1 MVNYTNSKIYQIMN
15 ITNTKRYIG
24 ATTLPHLSQR
34 FQQHKMAYKY
44 WKQHNQGYYTSFTLF
59 EEFGIENCIIEL
71 LETFSCETKDQ
82 LNKKEGE
89 YIRNLD
95 CVNRVI
101 PQRTQS
107 EHYIDN
113 RQEIRTYANEQMICE
128 YCNKSYKRCN
138 KVHHEKTKYCMRTR
152 TIHTP
157 IIEELIIEESI
168 N

>member
-1 MVNYTNSKIYQIMN
+1 MVKYGNSKIYQIMD
-15 ITNTKRYIG
+15 ISNTKRYIG

-44 WKQHNQGYYTSFTLF
+44 WKQNNCGYYTSFILF

-71 LETFSCETKDQ
+71 LESFSCETKDQ

-95 CVNRVI
+95 CLNKVI
-101 PQRTQS
+101 PQRTHH

-113 RQEIRTYANEQMICE
+113 RTDIRIYANQQLTCE
-128 YCNKSYKRCN
+128 HCQKTFKRCN
-138 KVHHEKTKYCMRTR
+138 KVHHLNTKYCMRTR
-152 TIHTP
+152 NIN
-157 IIEELIIEESI
+157 ELIIEEPI